1 MRFRHA
7 EAIWSEHPRLAAGA
21 LHTTGVGPVA
31 DTGPRVAE
39 YTARARARLDG
50 ALEGRFPEVLAW
62 RRVFARMGLKPTQYR
77 CASESLLRRLRK
89 EGTLPRIH
97 PVVDLCNAISAAY
110 AVPVAVL
117 DADRVTGPLLEVRHA
132 RGDEEYTAFGGA
144 TEHPAPGEVTY
155 ADSAGRAHARRWT
168 HRQSGHSAVS
178 ERTGRILVVAEAV
191 HDGGADT
198 VAEVLETIARELTA
212 HWRTTPAT
220 ALLTA
225 TAREFAFADEPLSGT
240 RAP

>member
-7 EAIWSEHPRLAAGA
+7 DAIWSDHPRLAAGA
-21 LHTTGVGPVA
+21 LHATGVGPVA
-31 DTGPRVAE
+31 DVGPRVAE
-39 YTARARARLDG
+39 YTARARARLAG
-50 ALEGRFPEVLAW
+50 ASEGRFPEVLAW
-62 RRVFARMGLKPTQYR
+62 RRVFASMGLKPTQYR

-97 PVVDLCNAISAAY
+97 PVVDLCNAVSVAY

-132 RGDEEYTAFGGA
+132 RGDEEYTTFGGA

-168 HRQSGHSAVS
+168 NRQSGHSAVG
-178 ERTGRILVVAEAV
+178 EHTRRILVVAEAV

-198 VAEVLETIARELTA
+198 VAEVLDTIARDLTA
-212 HWRTTPAT
+212 HWGTTPAT

-225 TAREFAFADEPLSGT
+225 STREFALGDEPPSGART
-240 RAP
+240 P